1 MLHQKQESYK
11 YVLLLKNLFDWTTTR
26 QEKMSEPQKYLRNFE
41 KKCPKIKII
50 WLLRFDSWLFTLDS
64 SWAKKVVKSILETWN
79 INNVIVMFILFIFG

>member
-50 WLLRFDSWLFTLDS
+50 
-64 SWAKKVVKSILETWN
+64 
-79 INNVIVMFILFIFG
+79 